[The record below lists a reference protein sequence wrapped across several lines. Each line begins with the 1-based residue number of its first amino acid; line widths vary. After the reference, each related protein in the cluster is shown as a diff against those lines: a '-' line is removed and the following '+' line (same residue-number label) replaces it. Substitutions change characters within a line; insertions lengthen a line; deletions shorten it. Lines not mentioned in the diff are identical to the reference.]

1 MKIGLVVLG
10 LVLLSVTVKAET
22 QESKVVAE
30 EWAHVPA
37 RSALIE
43 EERKSV
49 TQGSEQALSQPV
61 QLNGRFRLYEVLQ
74 LLADAHGK
82 NLIVGP
88 GVLDREINLRL
99 SGVTL
104 ERALEAVVFADGYGV
119 RLQAEDIV
127 VLASE
132 TRIFPVFLPPV
143 VQKGESLTSN
153 ESRAGA
159 AQTGE
164 SSVAGRV
171 RVGAGVLLENKSG
184 ELSYWDDVERNIRS
198 LLTPA
203 GTLSLN
209 RSGGLAVVTD
219 APVALNRVALFMD
232 EINARVSRQFFADI
246 KLVEVELSNE
256 HKLGIDWNV
265 LLQRKG
271 RDSLNAVVDFA
282 AENVTS
288 GGYLTLSAEDK
299 NGAIQ
304 GGVSSLIR
312 ALEAFG
318 RVEVVSQPRVTMLNN
333 TLAGIQ
339 VGQTRSY
346 IDSSGISMSQS
357 GQTISA
363 VTLGDVHGGVTLQLM
378 GNVVG
383 DEVFI
388 NVTPVV
394 SMIDDIR
401 SLELGQG
408 ARVEAPE
415 TSVKSMSS
423 MVRLRFGQTAVIG
436 GLITRNT
443 LLRHHGVPVLGRL
456 PFLGRFF
463 SYDTRRSVRSELV
476 IMLTPTKEGL

>member
-1 MKIGLVVLG
+1 MKTGWVLLG
-10 LVLLSVTVKAET
+10 LMLLSVPAKAEM
-22 QESKVVAE
+22 QENKVVAE
-30 EWAHVPA
+30 EWARVAARPA
-37 RSALIE
+37 AIQ
-43 EERKSV
+43 EERQSIA
-49 TQGSEQALSQPV
+49 QMPEQTPTLPV
-61 QLNGRFRLYEVLQ
+61 KLNGRFRLYEVLQ
-74 LLADAHGK
+74 LMADAAGK
-82 NLIVGP
+82 NLIIGP
-88 GVLDREINLRL
+88 GVRDKEINLRL
-99 SGVTL
+99 SGVTV
-104 ERALEAVVFADGYGV
+104 ERALEAVVYADGYGV
-119 RLQAEDIV
+119 RQQGEDLV

-132 TRIFPVFLPPV
+132 TRIFSVFLPPV

-153 ESRAGA
+153 ESRAGGV
-159 AQTGE
+159 QTGE
-164 SSVAGRV
+164 NSASGRV
-171 RVGAGVLLENKSG
+171 RVGAGLFLENKSG
-184 ELSYWDDVERNIRS
+184 ELSYWDDIERNIRS

-219 APVALNRVALFMD
+219 APVALSRVASFMD
-232 EINARVSRQFFADI
+232 EINARVSRQIFADI

-271 RDSLNAVVDFA
+271 RDSLNAVVDFSG
-282 AENVTS
+282 ENVAG
-288 GGYLTLSAEDK
+288 GGYLKLSAEDGQ
-299 NGAIQ
+299 GAIQ
-304 GGVSSLIR
+304 GGVTSLIR
-312 ALEAFG
+312 ALEVFG

-346 IDSSGISMSQS
+346 IDSSGITMSQT

-378 GNVVG
+378 GNIVG

-401 SLELGQG
+401 SVELGQG

-443 LLRHHGVPVLGRL
+443 LVRHHGVPVLGRL
-456 PFLGRFF
+456 PFLGRIF

-476 IMLTPTKEGL
+476 IMLTPAREGL